1 MVTAAEIMTRD
12 VITVQA
18 EAPLREALF
27 KLVENKISGMP
38 VVNEDDELVG
48 IITEKDMLNYILSGS
63 LPQTVVK
70 EAMTKE
76 VISFPPDTSYEKLC
90 LDLIKHTFRRFLIVE
105 GKKVVGIVARRDLLR
120 EVSRFY
126 GGA

>member
-18 EAPLREALF
+18 DAPLREALF
-27 KLVENKISGMP
+27 KLVDNKISGMP
-38 VVNEDDELVG
+38 VVNKDNELVG

-63 LPQTVVK
+63 LPQTVVR
-70 EAMTKE
+70 EAMTEE

-90 LDLIKHTFRRFLIVE
+90 LNLIEHTFRRFLIVE